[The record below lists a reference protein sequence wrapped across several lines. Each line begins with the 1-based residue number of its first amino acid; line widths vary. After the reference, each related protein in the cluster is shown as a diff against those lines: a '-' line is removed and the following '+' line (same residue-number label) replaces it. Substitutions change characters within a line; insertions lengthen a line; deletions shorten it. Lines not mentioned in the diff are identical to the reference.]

1 MRTITPSLIERL
13 HVFNWARKAAKV
25 NPFVLSVKATKL
37 ARLLAVSRRMGG
49 FTFPKQHISSIYGKF
64 FPSILRLILAFSV
77 AHVEKCSGRTE
88 KSLPFEPINRL

>member
-64 FPSILRLILAFSV
+64 FSVHPSTDPRIFGCSCGEMLRTNGKKFAF
-77 AHVEKCSGRTE
+77 
-88 KSLPFEPINRL
+88 